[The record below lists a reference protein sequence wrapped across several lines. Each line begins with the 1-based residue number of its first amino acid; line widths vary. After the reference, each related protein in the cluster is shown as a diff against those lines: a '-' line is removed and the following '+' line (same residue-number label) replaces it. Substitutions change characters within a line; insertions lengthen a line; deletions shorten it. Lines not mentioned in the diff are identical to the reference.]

1 MAGLSRLNQRI
12 VATRIR
18 QTGITTHTLDGDAS
32 QVVAEKKTA
41 HFTYK
46 GEQGYM
52 PMIGHL
58 AEAGVVIHEEFRE
71 GNIAPASGNLEFIK
85 DCEASMPKGHTIAH
99 IRLDSAGYQADIF
112 NYCEDTGK
120 TFAIGGRLDAST
132 QKTID
137 AIPDDAWKQYAD
149 CALAE
154 TLHSMNNTGKAFRLV
169 VVKYLRQTELFDDQP
184 RYHVIA
190 SNRVESTA
198 ATVVWYR
205 SRGEVSENGIKEL
218 KIGFGMERMPCGQFE
233 ANAAFFRIGAI
244 AHNLFILFKHSVL
257 GSDWQRHRV
266 ATVRWRLFHLPGK
279 VVRHA
284 GALML
289 KISAGFVDLFRDIRC
304 KSYQLAQALAP

>member
-1 MAGLSRLNQRI
+1 
-12 VATRIR
+12 
-18 QTGITTHTLDGDAS
+18 
-32 QVVAEKKTA
+32 
-41 HFTYK
+41 
-46 GEQGYM
+46 
-52 PMIGHL
+52 
-58 AEAGVVIHEEFRE
+58 
-71 GNIAPASGNLEFIK
+71 
-85 DCEASMPKGHTIAH
+85 MPKGHTIAH

-190 SNRVESTA
+190 SNRTESTA

-218 KIGFGMERMPCGQFE
+218 KIGFGMERMPCGQFG

-244 AHNLFILFKHSVL
+244 AHNLFVLFKHSVL
-257 GSDWQRHRV
+257 GGDWQRHRV

-289 KISAGFVDLFRDIRC
+289 KIAAGFVDLFRNIRC
-304 KSYQLAQALAP
+304 KSYQLALALAP